1 MNDSLKI
8 CGDEFEKNKKII
20 MREFKFRVWNSRDKK
35 WDTPALLEVFNT
47 NGILGHLYDPKSE
60 HTTIQQYTG
69 LKDKNGVEIYE
80 GDIVKVGYGEHEGAL
95 GKAIFGY
102 GSFMLTSKYGGN
114 FMDTYKSCLYGEVV
128 GNIFE
133 NPELL
138 ES

>member
-1 MNDSLKI
+1 MS
-8 CGDEFEKNKKII
+8 
-20 MREFKFRVWNSRDKK
+20 REIKFRVWNGHKFLDNNF
-35 WDTPALLEVFNT
+35 AIT
-47 NGILGHLYDPKSE
+47 NKGSIIDIEDCLWNFEDE
-60 HTTIQQYTG
+60 NCVIQQYTG
-69 LKDKNGVEIYE
+69 LKDKNEVEIYE

-95 GKAIFGY
+95 GKANFQY

-114 FMDTYKSCLYGEVV
+114 FMDTYRSCLYGEVI